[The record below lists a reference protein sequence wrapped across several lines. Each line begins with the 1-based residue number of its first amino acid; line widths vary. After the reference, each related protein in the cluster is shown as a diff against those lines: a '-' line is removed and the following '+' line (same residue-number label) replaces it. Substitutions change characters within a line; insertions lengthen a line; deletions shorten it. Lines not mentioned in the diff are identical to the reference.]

1 MGIAMPGDKERW
13 RCTGCG
19 NLTRFDVTRTTRS
32 QDYVHLDLAGEGAVE
47 ERTVL
52 SETIERVKCRWCG
65 ATDSVEVIARPDA
78 DRTATGSSA
87 ESPTGQA

>member
-1 MGIAMPGDKERW
+1 MGIAMPGDEERW

-32 QDYVHLDLAGEGAVE
+32 QDYVHLDLAGEGSVE

-52 SETIERVKCRWCG
+52 SETIERVRCRWCG

>member
-1 MGIAMPGDKERW
+1 MPGDEERW

-32 QDYVHLDLAGEGAVE
+32 QDYVHLDLAGEGSVE

-52 SETIERVKCRWCG
+52 SETIERVRCRWCG

-78 DRTATGSSA
+78 DRAATGSSA
-87 ESPTGQA
+87 ESPTGLA